1 MPYPYPVK
9 PCLMLPCTSCTVA
22 LCAKVVCVPSSPGP
36 GVANFLM
43 ASLVLQGY
51 CCMVRVSLCVPVA
64 SFWCRAD
71 SFVWWL
77 HKPTKAWLVLAML
90 VPAAADSSDAL
101 QKERV
106 QHSFQ
111 QARETRPRQASQALC
126 CRHDVSWAVQHGCV
140 AARLLVGQAASV
152 VVVRSQLVL
161 GRMVTVRQRQELCN
175 DQLYPCASEIGR
187 TLVRSPQAV
196 FCM

>member
-1 MPYPYPVK
+1 MTFCVGVPCRGLGALVELLGQVLCCRYPYPVK
-9 PCLMLPCTSCTVA
+9 PRLMLPCTSCTVA
-22 LCAKVVCVPSSPGP
+22 LCAKVVCVLSSPGP

-106 QHSFQ
+106 QHSVQ

-152 VVVRSQLVL
+152 GQDGDSAATA
-161 GRMVTVRQRQELCN
+161 G
-175 DQLYPCASEIGR
+175 
-187 TLVRSPQAV
+187 AV
-196 FCM
+196 Q